1 MRVEQGRVCPKQGTS
16 KAVLGVKRAILKLV
30 RFYDCKFTERRKRAV
45 LEGRCT
51 LYPVLGSVKCL
62 ILKEIV
68 TGQGRVYLLY

>member
-16 KAVLGVKRAILKLV
+16 KVDLGSETAICKQG
-30 RFYDCKFTERRKRAV
+30 RFYKCKSADPVKKAV

-51 LYPVLGSVKCL
+51 LYPVLTRVKCL

-68 TGQGRVYLLY
+68 TGQGRVYQLY